1 MPKHGKKYN
10 EIISNTDVKSFY
22 EPIDALTLAKNN
34 AKAKF
39 DETIELAIRL
49 NLDPRQAD
57 QQIRGAV
64 VLPAGTGITRK
75 VLVFAKGEKAKE
87 AEEAGADFVGAE
99 DMIEKIQGGWFGFD
113 IAVATPDMMGLVGRL
128 GRVLGPKGLMPN
140 PKTGT
145 VTPDV
150 ARAIAE
156 IKAGKVEYRLDKAA
170 NIHCRIGKASF
181 TPEQLLENYLTMV
194 DVLLKAKPAVAK
206 GQYMKNITVSSTMGP
221 GFKINPVKPTGSGK

>member
-10 EIISNTDVKSFY
+10 ETIANNDLSQLL
-22 EPIDALTLAKNN
+22 EPAEALALVKNN

-39 DETIELAIRL
+39 TETVELAVHL

-64 VLPAGTGITRK
+64 VLPHGTGVTRS

-99 DMIEKIQGGWFGFD
+99 EMLEKIQGGWFGFD
-113 IAVATPDMMGLVGRL
+113 VAVATPDMMGLVGRL
-128 GRVLGPKGLMPN
+128 GRILGPKGLMPN

-145 VTPDV
+145 VTMDV
-150 ARAIAE
+150 ARAIAD

-170 NIHCRIGKASF
+170 NIHCRIGKTSF
-181 TPEQLLENYLTMV
+181 EPEQLLDNYNTIIE
-194 DVLLKAKPAVAK
+194 VLVKAKPSVAK
-206 GQYMKNITVSSTMGP
+206 GQYMKSVTVSSTMGP
-221 GFKINPVKPTGSGK
+221 GFKINPQKPLGK

>member
-1 MPKHGKKYN
+1 MPKHGKKYTETVSKN
-10 EIISNTDVKSFY
+10 DISIFHDPAEALGMVK
-22 EPIDALTLAKNN
+22 EG

-39 DETIELAIRL
+39 DETIELAIHL

-64 VLPAGTGITRK
+64 VLPHGTGVSNS

-99 DMIEKIQGGWFGFD
+99 DMVEKIQGGWFGFD
-113 IAVATPDMMGLVGRL
+113 VAVATPDMMGVVGKLGRL
-128 GRVLGPKGLMPN
+128 LGPKGLMPN

-145 VTPDV
+145 VTMDV
-150 ARAIAE
+150 SRAIADV
-156 IKAGKVEYRLDKAA
+156 KAGKVEYRLDKAA

-181 TPEQLLENYLTMV
+181 DAKQLEENYNTIMETII
-194 DVLLKAKPAVAK
+194 KAKPAVAK
-206 GQYMKNITVSSTMGP
+206 GQFMKSVTVSSTMGP
-221 GFKINPVKPTGSGK
+221 GFKINPQKPLNK

>member
-1 MPKHGKKYN
+1 MPKHGKKYI
-10 EIISNTDVKSFY
+10 ETVKSSDLAAYY
-22 EPIDALTLAKNN
+22 EPQDALGMVKNN

-39 DETIELAIRL
+39 DETVELAVRL

-64 VLPAGTGITRK
+64 VLPQGTGITRK
-75 VLVFAKGEKAKE
+75 VLVFAKAKE

-113 IAVATPDMMGLVGRL
+113 VAVATPDMMGLVGRL
-128 GRVLGPKGLMPN
+128 GRLLGPKGLMPN

-145 VTPDV
+145 VTMDV
-150 ARAIAE
+150 ARAIADV
-156 IKAGKVEYRLDKAA
+156 KAGKVEYRLDKAA

-181 TPEQLLENYLTMV
+181 SVEQLLENYNTV
-194 DVLLKAKPAVAK
+194 IDVLLKAKPAVAK
-206 GQYMKNITVSSTMGP
+206 GQYMKSVTVSSTMSP
-221 GFKINPVKPTGSGK
+221 GVRINPQKPLGK

>member
-10 EIISNTDVKSFY
+10 ETIKNADIAALY
-22 EPIDALTLAKNN
+22 EPNEALALVKGN

-39 DETIELAIRL
+39 DETVELAIHL

-64 VLPAGTGITRK
+64 VLPHGTGVTRT

-99 DMIEKIQGGWFGFD
+99 DMLEKIQGGWFGFD
-113 IAVATPDMMGLVGRL
+113 VAVATPDMMGLVGRL
-128 GRVLGPKGLMPN
+128 GRLLGPKGLMPN

-145 VTPDV
+145 VTMDIT
-150 ARAIAE
+150 RAIAD

-170 NIHCRIGKASF
+170 NIHCRIGKTSF
-181 TPEQLLENYLTMV
+181 EAEQLQENYNTIIET
-194 DVLLKAKPAVAK
+194 LLKAKPAVAK
-206 GQYMKNITVSSTMGP
+206 GQFMKSVTVSSTMGP
-221 GFKINPVKPTGSGK
+221 GFKINPQKPLNK

>member
-1 MPKHGKKYN
+1 MPKHGKKYI
-10 EIISNTDVKSFY
+10 ETVKSSDLAAYY
-22 EPIDALTLAKNN
+22 EPQDALGMVKNN

-39 DETIELAIRL
+39 DETVELAVRL

-64 VLPAGTGITRK
+64 VLPQGTGITRK
-75 VLVFAKGEKAKE
+75 VLVFAKGDKAKE

-113 IAVATPDMMGLVGRL
+113 VAVATPDMMGLVGRL
-128 GRVLGPKGLMPN
+128 GRLLGPKGLMPN

-145 VTPDV
+145 VTMDV
-150 ARAIAE
+150 ARAIADV
-156 IKAGKVEYRLDKAA
+156 KAGKVEYRLDKAA

-181 TPEQLLENYLTMV
+181 SVEQLLENYNTV
-194 DVLLKAKPAVAK
+194 IDVLLKAKPVVAK
-206 GQYMKNITVSSTMGP
+206 GQYMKSVTVSSTMSP
-221 GFKINPVKPTGSGK
+221 GVRINPQKPLGK

>member
-10 EIISNTDVKSFY
+10 ETIANNDLTQLH
-22 EPIDALTLAKNN
+22 EPAEALTLVKAN

-39 DETIELAIRL
+39 AETVELAVHM

-64 VLPAGTGITRK
+64 VLPHGTGVTRS

-99 DMIEKIQGGWFGFD
+99 DMLEKIQAGWFGFD
-113 IAVATPDMMGLVGRL
+113 VAVATPDMMGLVGRL

-145 VTPDV
+145 VTMDV
-150 ARAIAE
+150 ARAIAD

-170 NIHCRIGKASF
+170 NIHCRIGKTTF
-181 TPEQLLENYLTMV
+181 ELEQLLDNYNTIIETLI
-194 DVLLKAKPAVAK
+194 KAKPAVSK
-206 GQYMKNITVSSTMGP
+206 GQFMKSVTVSSTMGP
-221 GFKINPVKPTGSGK
+221 GFKINPQKPLGK